1 MLRSARRFAT
11 ATLLTSSGIALA
23 GGSPK
28 SQDLEPKPASAATIA
43 SQRAVA
49 AALPPDDGT
58 DSEFATRGFIA
69 TRADPVIRNADGKP
83 VWDAS
88 DLDFVTGPAPAT
100 VNPSLWREASN
111 LNKHGLFKVMDGVW
125 QVRGFDISNMTVVR
139 GVTGWIVIDPLS
151 TKETARAA
159 LNLVNQQLGKRPVV
173 AVIYSHSHP
182 DHFGG
187 VRGVADGADVKAGK
201 VAIIAPA
208 GFTEAVAS
216 ESVMTGPAMAR
227 RVTYQAGLGIP
238 AGPKGLMGAGI
249 GLAGPSPDGEI
260 TLIEPTDT
268 VTHTGETRVVDG
280 VKLEFQIV
288 SGSEAPSELNV
299 YFPDKRVFLSAEM
312 STCTLHNILTPRGAK
327 VRDAHLWA
335 SYLDEALQLYGK
347 RTDIDISSH
356 CWPLFGQT
364 SVARMLAGQRDNYRY
379 LHDQTVR
386 LINRGETPDE
396 IAEHVKQPEALS
408 AQWYNHG
415 YYGNYKF
422 NAKAIYQ
429 HYLGWY
435 DANPAHLDQ
444 LPPATRGEKYVNAIG
459 GAEKVISIAKAAMD
473 KGDYRWSSDLL
484 NQLVF
489 ADPANQTAR
498 NLLAD
503 SYEQLGYQ
511 AESALWRNQYLSAA
525 YDLRHGDRRLALSFH
540 SPDLI
545 EGVPTKLLLD
555 SAATRFDPARVGKRK
570 LSFNLVMPDRNETA
584 GIQLTGTTMFS
595 RMQALGKVDAT
606 IAGPRALILAMLFR
620 KKPLEELEAAG
631 LTVSGNREAVQS
643 WLDAIDPLTGGFN
656 IVEP

>member
-1 MLRSARRFAT
+1 MAI
-11 ATLLTSSGIALA
+11 LLTSSNIALA
-23 GGSPK
+23 GGSSNSP
-28 SQDLEPKPASAATIA
+28 DLAPKPASPATIA
-43 SQRAVA
+43 AQRSMA
-49 AALPPDDGT
+49 ATLPPDNGNDA
-58 DSEFATRGFIA
+58 DFATRGFIA
-69 TRADPVIRNADGKP
+69 TRADPVIRNADGKT
-83 VWDAS
+83 VWDTS
-88 DLDFVTGPAPAT
+88 ELDFVTGPAPAT
-100 VNPSLWREASN
+100 VNPSLWREASI

-125 QVRGFDISNMTVVR
+125 QVRGFDVSNMTVVR
-139 GVTGWIVIDPLS
+139 GATGWIVIDPLT
-151 TKETARAA
+151 TKETGRAA
-159 LNLVNQQLGKRPVV
+159 IELVNQQLGARPVV

-187 VRGVADGADVKAGK
+187 VRGVVDDADVKAGK

-227 RVTYQAGLGIP
+227 RVTYQAGSGLP
-238 AGPKGLMGAGI
+238 AGPKGPMGVAI
-249 GLAGPSPDGEI
+249 GTAGPSPDGEV
-260 TLIEPTDT
+260 TLIKPTDT

-280 VKLEFQIV
+280 VNLEFQMV

-299 YFPDKRVFLSAEM
+299 YFPDKRVFLTAEM
-312 STCTLHNILTPRGAK
+312 STCTMHNVLTPRGAK

-335 SYLDEALQLYGK
+335 GYLDEALQLYGD
-347 RTDIDISSH
+347 RTDVDISSH
-356 CWPLFGQT
+356 CWPIFGQAN
-364 SVARMLAGQRDNYRY
+364 VVQMLSGQRDNYRY

-386 LINRGETPDE
+386 LTNRGETPNE
-396 IAEHVKQPEALS
+396 IAEQIKQPEALS

-422 NAKAIYQ
+422 NAKAVYQ
-429 HYLGWY
+429 NYLGWY

-444 LPPATRGEKYVNAIG
+444 LPPATRAKKYVDAIG
-459 GAEKVISIAKAAMD
+459 GAEKVTSIAKAAMD

-489 ADPANQTAR
+489 ANPANQTAR

-511 AESALWRNQYLSAA
+511 AESSLWRNQYLSAA
-525 YDLRHGDRRLALSFH
+525 YDLRHGDRRLALSFN

-545 EGVPTKLLLD
+545 EGVSTVLLLD
-555 SAATRFDPARVGKRK
+555 STATRFDPAKVGERK
-570 LSFNLVMPDRNETA
+570 LSFNLVMTDRDETA
-584 GIQLTGTTMFS
+584 GVQLTGTTMFS
-595 RMQALGKVDAT
+595 RMAPLDEVDAT
-606 IAGPRALILAMLFR
+606 ITGPRALILAMLFM
-620 KKPLEELEAAG
+620 KKPLEELDAAG
-631 LTVSGNREAVQS
+631 LTVSGDREAVKS

>member
-1 MLRSARRFAT
+1 L
-11 ATLLTSSGIALA
+11 SGV
-23 GGSPK
+23 GPNSP
-28 SQDLEPKPASAATIA
+28 DLHPKPASEATIA

-49 AALPPDDGT
+49 AVLPPDDGT
-58 DSEFATRGFIA
+58 DSDFAMRGFIA
-69 TRADPVIRNADGKP
+69 TRADPVIRNANGKQ

-111 LNKHGLFKVMDGVW
+111 LNKHGLFKVMDDIW
-125 QVRGFDISNMTVVR
+125 QVRGFDLSNMTVVR
-139 GVTGWIVIDPLS
+139 GVTGWILIDPLS
-151 TKETARAA
+151 TRETARAA
-159 LNLVNQQLGKRPVV
+159 LDLVNEQLGKRPVV
-173 AVIYSHSHP
+173 AVVYSHSHP

-187 VRGVADGADVKAGK
+187 VRGVVDGADVEAGK

-268 VTHTGETRVVDG
+268 VAQTGETRVVDG

-299 YFPDKRVFLSAEM
+299 YFPDKRVLLTAEM
-312 STCTLHNILTPRGAK
+312 STCTMHNVLTPRGAK

-347 RTDIDISSH
+347 RADIDISSH
-356 CWPLFGQT
+356 CWPIFGQAN
-364 SVARMLAGQRDNYRY
+364 VAKMLAGQRDNYRY

-386 LINRGETPDE
+386 LINKGGTPNE
-396 IAEHVKQPEALS
+396 VSEQIKQPAALS

-422 NAKAIYQ
+422 NSKAVYQ
-429 HYLGWY
+429 YYLGWY
-435 DANPAHLDQ
+435 DGNPAHLDQ
-444 LPPATRGEKYVNAIG
+444 LPPATRGEKYVEAIG

-484 NQLVF
+484 NHLVF
-489 ADPANQTAR
+489 ADPTNQIAR

-503 SYEQLGYQ
+503 IYEQLGYQ
-511 AESALWRNQYLSAA
+511 AESSLWRNQYLSAA
-525 YDLRHGDRRLALSFH
+525 YDLRHGDRRLALSFN

-545 EGVPTKLLLD
+545 DGVPTKLLLD
-555 SAATRFDPARVGKRK
+555 SAATRFDPAKVGERK
-570 LSFNLVMPDRNETA
+570 LSFNLVMQDSNETA

-595 RMQALGKVDAT
+595 RMESLDEVDAT
-606 IAGPRALILAMLFR
+606 ITGPRALILAMLFM
-620 KKPLEELEAAG
+620 KKPLEELDAAG
-631 LTVSGNREAVQS
+631 LTVSGDRQAVKS
-643 WLDAIDPLTGGFN
+643 WLDAIDPLTAWFN